1 MFERHIFPNFAPPI
15 MTELANFLK
24 ELSLHIEY
32 LLHRHDCV
40 VLPGIGALLVST
52 VPSRIADDL
61 SIIAPATRS
70 VCFNAALRRSDG
82 LLAMSYSR
90 RNRISY
96 EDAQAHVDH
105 IMAEIAETV
114 DRGKKLCLGKIGSLR
129 KNQGAESGVEF
140 TPSDELQL
148 ETSYLTGVKLTGKSK
163 SSSTDVTP
171 DFELSE
177 KRKFDTENNY
187 YIAVNK
193 TFARV
198 AAIFC
203 LVILAAV
210 SVYFPATN
218 YNSGYQTDQA
228 AIVRPT
234 KIIEQAKIPVKESTQ
249 LPEKEQVVEV
259 SDTAKYYLIV
269 ASLRTEAEVQKYLSS
284 KSDETLGV
292 VSGKKI
298 SRVYAAKSDDRDSL
312 LTIMRDPDFKSRYSG
327 AWIWSE

>member
-1 MFERHIFPNFAPPI
+1 

-148 ETSYLTGVKLTGKSK
+148 ETSYLSAVNLSHRTKPTIAVSNN
-163 SSSTDVTP
+163 VQ
-171 DFELSE
+171 SE

>member
-148 ETSYLTGVKLTGKSK
+148 ETSYLSAVNLSHRTKPTIAVSNN
-163 SSSTDVTP
+163 VQ
-171 DFELSE
+171 SE

-218 YNSGYQTDQA
+218 YNSGYRTDQA
-228 AIVRPT
+228 AIVRPA
-234 KIIEQAKIPVKESTQ
+234 KIIEQVKTTTKEISQPPV
-249 LPEKEQVVEV
+249 EQTVEV

-269 ASLRTEAEVQKYLSS
+269 ASLRTDNEVQKYLSS
-284 KSDETLGV
+284 KSDDNLGTV
-292 VSGKKI
+292 AGKKI
-298 SRVYAAKSDDRDSL
+298 QRVYAAKSNDRDSL

-327 AWIWSE
+327 AWIWTK